1 MSLEP
6 ASEAEGPELF
16 AVEGGAGGPRE
27 RAPRS
32 EPKASEV
39 RAPAGPGRGR
49 AIGTIG
55 LLAAALVLVGFLALG
70 QYQSAQ
76 KLEVRVQALTTELAD
91 ARETLAAQRRRMD
104 GVRTRV
110 ADISARL
117 GQLQELVTED
127 P

>member
-1 MSLEP
+1 MS
-6 ASEAEGPELF
+6 
-16 AVEGGAGGPRE
+16 
-27 RAPRS
+27 RARS

-76 KLEVRVQALTTELAD
+76 KLEVRVQALTTELSD
-91 ARETLAAQRRRMD
+91 ARETRWIARIM
-104 GVRTRV
+104 RV
-110 ADISARL
+110 LSW
-117 GQLQELVTED
+117 